1 MQNCSRVSLRT
12 WIWRAFVQTA
22 LIPLILVETV
32 LISVYLF
39 TNVSIRDAQI
49 SHLRE
54 TALND
59 LQAAASQEAHL
70 IESELG
76 HIARLT
82 STYAA
87 LTQQT
92 LNDRQP
98 IAPATLATTA
108 SGVRYSPSDEGG
120 AASFY
125 SNATPLD
132 KQDLYKV
139 ARLTRLDPLMRETVR
154 QNPLVASIY
163 FNSWDS
169 YNHIFPWFDTPSQY
183 PHDMV
188 IPDYNFYYL
197 ADAKHNPERKVA
209 WTDVYLDPAGQGWM
223 LSAVAPVLRGD
234 FLEGVVGLDITVGK
248 LLEHIQSLNVP
259 WDGYAMIISDEM
271 NIMALPPAGEDDFGL
286 DELTTHSYDEAISSE
301 LFKPEDFNLRK
312 RTDTV
317 DLAKAIAQR
326 DSGVLSMPLNG
337 RPHLI
342 AWATIPATDWH
353 LLTVVDESEVF
364 SQTNELASHYRNI
377 GYLLIA
383 GLVLFYLVFFAFMWG
398 RARELTERLRK
409 PIGGIVAMLREI
421 GQGNWKPKRPA
432 TTIAELEAIIDDV
445 ESMGQRLERS
455 ATQLQRASHEAQE
468 AQEASRVKS
477 QFISSMS
484 HELRTPLNAI
494 QGFAQLM
501 RMQQAQP
508 DKQDTDYLEE
518 ILLASRHLN
527 QLVGDILDWSSLQSD
542 QPRLDMTKVDAV
554 ALMNECADLVAPEVE
569 AHGLELKLTLP
580 ETAVPVLADQRRLR
594 QVLLNLLSNAIKYTP
609 SGSISLSCTEHDDRV
624 RLMVS
629 DTGMGIA
636 SELQPLLFEPFQRL
650 GQENGAIQ
658 GTGIGLSLCKEYAA
672 LMNGEMGLHSEP
684 NKGSQFWIDLPRHV
698 TPVQAEAVESTSHQ
712 ACVYHGD
719 LDRTNREIVSQALA
733 DIDLQQFE
741 DGQQLLAALHNRCPD
756 VLLLSVELNGLDGR
770 DLLRALHQSAELA
783 DLPVILLSREDQ
795 LQELVG
801 LGASALLGVPIDPD
815 ELHQLVCDLTGKEAN
830 DAV

>member
-1 MQNCSRVSLRT
+1 MQNGSRVSLRT

-32 LISVYLF
+32 LISVYLI

-59 LQAAASQEAHL
+59 LQAAAGQEAHL
-70 IESELG
+70 VESELG

-92 LNDRQP
+92 LDESQP
-98 IAPATLATTA
+98 IAPAELAMTP
-108 SGVRYSPSDEGG
+108 SGVRYSPRDDGG

-125 SNATPLD
+125 SNVTPPE
-132 KQDLYKV
+132 KQDLQKV
-139 ARLTRLDPLMRETVR
+139 ARLGGLDALMRETVQ

-169 YNHIFPWFDTPSQY
+169 YNRIYPWFDTPAQY
-183 PHDMV
+183 PHNMV

-248 LLEHIQSLNVP
+248 LLEHIQSLDVP
-259 WDGYAMIISDEM
+259 WNGYGVIIGNEM

-301 LFKPEDFNLRK
+301 LFKPEDFNLGK
-312 RTDTV
+312 RADTEN
-317 DLAKAIAQR
+317 LAKAIAQQ
-326 DSGVLSMPLNG
+326 DKGVLSVRLNG
-337 RPHLI
+337 RPHLV

-353 LLTVVDESEVF
+353 LLTVVDEAEVF

-377 GYLLIA
+377 GYLLIG

-421 GQGNWKPKRPA
+421 GEGNWKPKRPA
-432 TTIAELEAIIDDV
+432 TTIDELEAIIDDV

-468 AQEASRVKS
+468 ASRAKS

-501 RMQQAQP
+501 RMQQGPQEQ
-508 DKQDTDYLEE
+508 QDTDYLEE

-542 QPRLDMTKVDAV
+542 QPRLEMTKVDAV

-569 AHGLELKLTLP
+569 AHGLVLELSLP
-580 ETAVPVLADQRRLR
+580 EGTLPVLADQRRLR

-609 SGSISLSCTEHDDRV
+609 AGSINLSCTLLDGRV

-684 NKGSQFWIDLPRHV
+684 NQGSQFWIDLPRYV
-698 TPVQAEAVESTSHQ
+698 EPIQPEVPESTQRQ

-719 LDRTNREIVSQALA
+719 LDRTNRDIVSQALA
-733 DIDLQQFE
+733 DVDLQQFE
-741 DGQQLLAALHNRCPD
+741 DGHQLLAALHSRRPD
-756 VLLLSVELNGLDGR
+756 VLLLSVELKGLDGR
-770 DLLRALHQSAELA
+770 DLLRALHQSVELA
-783 DLPVILLSREDQ
+783 GLPVILLSREDQ
-795 LQELVG
+795 LQDLVG
-801 LGASALLGVPIDPD
+801 LGASALLGVPIDPK

-830 DAV
+830 DAI

>member
-1 MQNCSRVSLRT
+1 MQNGSRVSLRT

-32 LISVYLF
+32 LISVYLI

-59 LQAAASQEAHL
+59 LQAAAGQEAHL
-70 IESELG
+70 VESELG

-92 LNDRQP
+92 LDESQP
-98 IAPATLATTA
+98 IAPAELAMTP
-108 SGVRYSPSDEGG
+108 SGVRYSPRDDGG

-125 SNATPLD
+125 SNVTPPE
-132 KQDLYKV
+132 KQDLQKV
-139 ARLTRLDPLMRETVR
+139 ARLGGLDALMRETVQ

-169 YNHIFPWFDTPSQY
+169 YNRIYPWFDTPAQY
-183 PHDMV
+183 PHNMV

-248 LLEHIQSLNVP
+248 LLEHIQSLDVP
-259 WDGYAMIISDEM
+259 WNGYGVIIGNEM

-301 LFKPEDFNLRK
+301 LFKPEDFNLGK
-312 RTDTV
+312 RADTEN
-317 DLAKAIAQR
+317 LAKAIAQQ
-326 DSGVLSMPLNG
+326 DKGVLSVRLNG
-337 RPHLI
+337 RPHLV

-353 LLTVVDESEVF
+353 LLTVVDEAEVF

-377 GYLLIA
+377 GYLLIG

-421 GQGNWKPKRPA
+421 GEGNWKPKRPA
-432 TTIAELEAIIDDV
+432 TTIDELEAIIDDV

-468 AQEASRVKS
+468 ASRAKS

-501 RMQQAQP
+501 RMQQGPQEQ
-508 DKQDTDYLEE
+508 QDTDYLEE

-542 QPRLDMTKVDAV
+542 QPRLEMTKVDAV

-569 AHGLELKLTLP
+569 AHGLVLELSLP
-580 ETAVPVLADQRRLR
+580 EGTLPVLADQRRLR

-609 SGSISLSCTEHDDRV
+609 AGSINLSCTLLDGRV

-672 LMNGEMGLHSEP
+672 LMNGEMGLRSEP
-684 NKGSQFWIDLPRHV
+684 NQGSQFWIDLPRYV
-698 TPVQAEAVESTSHQ
+698 DPIQPEIPESTQRQ

-719 LDRTNREIVSQALA
+719 LDRTNRDTVSQALA
-733 DIDLQQFE
+733 DVDLQQFE
-741 DGQQLLAALHNRCPD
+741 DGHQLLAALHSRRPD
-756 VLLLSVELNGLDGR
+756 VLLLSVELKGLDGR
-770 DLLRALHQSAELA
+770 DLLRALHQSVELA
-783 DLPVILLSREDQ
+783 GLPVILLSREDQ
-795 LQELVG
+795 LQDLVG
-801 LGASALLGVPIDPD
+801 LGASALLGVPIDPK
-815 ELHQLVCDLTGKEAN
+815 ELHQLVCDLTSKEAN
-830 DAV
+830 DAI

>member
-1 MQNCSRVSLRT
+1 MQNGSRVSLRT

-32 LISVYLF
+32 LISVYLL

-49 SHLRE
+49 SHLRS
-54 TALND
+54 TALSD
-59 LQAAASQEAHL
+59 LQAAAGQEAHL
-70 IESELG
+70 VESELG

-82 STYAA
+82 STYAS
-87 LTQQT
+87 LTQST
-92 LNDRQP
+92 LNDNQP
-98 IAPATLATTA
+98 VALAELAVTP

-125 SNATPLD
+125 SNATPLEQ
-132 KQDLYKV
+132 QDLQKV
-139 ARLTRLDPLMRETVR
+139 ARLANLDPLMREIVQ

-169 YNHIFPWFDTPSQY
+169 YNRIYPWFDTPAQY

-248 LLEHIQSLNVP
+248 LLEHIQSLEVP
-259 WDGYAMIISDEM
+259 WNGYGVIVSNEM

-301 LFKPEDFNLRK
+301 LFKPEDFNLLK
-312 RTDTV
+312 RADTEG
-317 DLAKAIAQR
+317 LANAIAQR
-326 DSGVLSMPLNG
+326 DKGVLSVNLND
-337 RPHLI
+337 RPHLV
-342 AWATIPATDWH
+342 AWATIPSTDWH
-353 LLTVVDESEVF
+353 LLAVVDEMEVF

-377 GYLLIA
+377 GYLLIG

-409 PIGGIVAMLREI
+409 PIGGIVTMLREI

-432 TTIAELEAIIDDV
+432 TTIDELEAIIDDV

-468 AQEASRVKS
+468 ASRAKS

-501 RMQQAQP
+501 RMQQGQQGQ
-508 DKQDTDYLEE
+508 QDTDYLEE

-542 QPRLDMTKVDAV
+542 LPRLEMAKVDAV

-569 AHGLELKLTLP
+569 ARGLRLKLSLP
-580 ETAVPVLADQRRLR
+580 PSQVPVLADARRLR

-609 SGSISLSCTEHDDRV
+609 AGSVSLSCMEHDGRV

-629 DTGMGIA
+629 DTGMGIT

-650 GQENGAIQ
+650 GQENSAIQ

-684 NKGSQFWIDLPRHV
+684 NKGSSFWIDLPRYVELSRPV
-698 TPVQAEAVESTSHQ
+698 TTSQAQHP

-719 LDRTNREIVSQALA
+719 LDTANREVVSTALA
-733 DIDLQQFE
+733 NIDLLQFD
-741 DGQQLLAALHNRCPD
+741 DGNQLLAALLARRPD
-756 VLLLSVELNGLDGR
+756 LLLLSVELNGMDGR
-770 DLLRALHQSAELA
+770 DLLRTLHQNAELA
-783 DLPVILLSREDQ
+783 DLPIVLLSREDQ

-801 LGASALLGVPIDPD
+801 LGASALLGVPIDAN
-815 ELHQLVCDLTGKEAN
+815 ELRQLVSDLTSKEATY
-830 DAV
+830 AV

>member
-1 MQNCSRVSLRT
+1 
-12 WIWRAFVQTA
+12 
-22 LIPLILVETV
+22 V
-32 LISVYLF
+32 LISVYLI

-59 LQAAASQEAHL
+59 LQAAAGQEAHL
-70 IESELG
+70 VESELG

-92 LNDRQP
+92 LDESQP
-98 IAPATLATTA
+98 IAPAELAMTP
-108 SGVRYSPSDEGG
+108 SGVRYSPRDDGG

-125 SNATPLD
+125 SNVTPPE
-132 KQDLYKV
+132 KQDLQKV
-139 ARLTRLDPLMRETVR
+139 ARLGRLDALMRETVQ

-169 YNHIFPWFDTPSQY
+169 YNRIYPWFDTPAQY
-183 PHDMV
+183 PHNMV

-248 LLEHIQSLNVP
+248 LLEHIQSLDVP
-259 WDGYAMIISDEM
+259 WNGYGVIIGNEM

-301 LFKPEDFNLRK
+301 LFKPEDFNLGK
-312 RTDTV
+312 RADTEN
-317 DLAKAIAQR
+317 LAKAIAQQ
-326 DSGVLSMPLNG
+326 DKGVLSVRLNG
-337 RPHLI
+337 RPHLV

-353 LLTVVDESEVF
+353 LLTVVDEAEVF

-377 GYLLIA
+377 GYLLIG

-421 GQGNWKPKRPA
+421 GEGNWKPKRPA
-432 TTIAELEAIIDDV
+432 TTIDELEAIIDDV

-468 AQEASRVKS
+468 ASRAKS

-501 RMQQAQP
+501 RMQQGPQEQ
-508 DKQDTDYLEE
+508 QDTDYLEE

-542 QPRLDMTKVDAV
+542 QPRLEMTKVDAV
-554 ALMNECADLVAPEVE
+554 ALMNECADLIAPEVE
-569 AHGLELKLTLP
+569 AHGLVLELSLP
-580 ETAVPVLADQRRLR
+580 EGTLPVLADQRRLR

-609 SGSISLSCTEHDDRV
+609 AGSINLSCTLLDGRV

-672 LMNGEMGLHSEP
+672 LMNGEMGLRSEP
-684 NKGSQFWIDLPRHV
+684 NQGSQFWIDLPRYV
-698 TPVQAEAVESTSHQ
+698 EPIQPEVPESTQRQ

-719 LDRTNREIVSQALA
+719 LDRTNRDTVSQALA
-733 DIDLQQFE
+733 DVDLQQFE
-741 DGQQLLAALHNRCPD
+741 DGHQLLAALHSRRPD
-756 VLLLSVELNGLDGR
+756 VLLLSVELKGLDGR
-770 DLLRALHQSAELA
+770 DLLRALHQSVELA
-783 DLPVILLSREDQ
+783 GLPVILLSREDQ
-795 LQELVG
+795 LQDLVG
-801 LGASALLGVPIDPD
+801 LGASALLGVPIDPK

-830 DAV
+830 DAI

>member
-1 MQNCSRVSLRT
+1 MQNGSRVSLRT

-32 LISVYLF
+32 LISVYLI

-59 LQAAASQEAHL
+59 LQAAAGQEAHL
-70 IESELG
+70 VESELG

-92 LNDRQP
+92 LDESQP
-98 IAPATLATTA
+98 IAPAELAMTP
-108 SGVRYSPSDEGG
+108 SGVRYSPRDDGG

-125 SNATPLD
+125 SNVTPPE
-132 KQDLYKV
+132 KQDLQKV
-139 ARLTRLDPLMRETVR
+139 ARLGGLDALMRETVQ

-169 YNHIFPWFDTPSQY
+169 YNRIYPWFDTPAQY
-183 PHDMV
+183 PHNMV

-248 LLEHIQSLNVP
+248 LLEHIQSLDVP
-259 WDGYAMIISDEM
+259 WNGYGVIIGNEM

-301 LFKPEDFNLRK
+301 LFKPEDFNLGK
-312 RTDTV
+312 RADTEN
-317 DLAKAIAQR
+317 LAKAIAQQ
-326 DSGVLSMPLNG
+326 DKGVLSVRLNG
-337 RPHLI
+337 RPHLV

-353 LLTVVDESEVF
+353 LLTVVDEAEVF

-377 GYLLIA
+377 GYLLIG

-421 GQGNWKPKRPA
+421 GEGNWKPKRPA
-432 TTIAELEAIIDDV
+432 TTIDELEAIIDDV

-468 AQEASRVKS
+468 ASRAKS

-501 RMQQAQP
+501 RMQQGPQEQ
-508 DKQDTDYLEE
+508 QDTDYLEE

-542 QPRLDMTKVDAV
+542 QPRLEMTKVDAV

-569 AHGLELKLTLP
+569 AHGLVLELSLP
-580 ETAVPVLADQRRLR
+580 EGTLPVLADQRRLR

-609 SGSISLSCTEHDDRV
+609 AGSINLSCTLLDGRV

-684 NKGSQFWIDLPRHV
+684 NQGSQFWIDLPRYV
-698 TPVQAEAVESTSHQ
+698 DPIQPEVPESTQRQ

-719 LDRTNREIVSQALA
+719 LDHTNRDIVSQALA
-733 DIDLQQFE
+733 DVDLQQFE
-741 DGQQLLAALHNRCPD
+741 DGHQLLAALHSRRPD
-756 VLLLSVELNGLDGR
+756 VLLLSVELKGLDGR
-770 DLLRALHQSAELA
+770 DLLRALHQSVELA
-783 DLPVILLSREDQ
+783 GLPVILLSREDQ
-795 LQELVG
+795 LQDLVG
-801 LGASALLGVPIDPD
+801 LGASALLGVPIDPK

-830 DAV
+830 DAI

>member
-1 MQNCSRVSLRT
+1 MQNGSRVSLRT

-22 LIPLILVETV
+22 LIPLILVEGV

-70 IESELG
+70 VESELG

-87 LTQQT
+87 LTQQA
-92 LNDRQP
+92 LNDSQP
-98 IAPATLATTA
+98 IAPATLATTP
-108 SGVRYSPSDEGG
+108 SGVRYSPNDEGG

-125 SNATPLD
+125 SNVTPLD
-132 KQDLYKV
+132 QQDLHKV
-139 ARLTRLDPLMRETVR
+139 ARLARLDPLMREIVQ

-169 YNHIFPWFDTPSQY
+169 YNRIYPWFDTPAQY

-234 FLEGVVGLDITVGK
+234 FLEGVAGLDITVGK
-248 LLEHIQSLNVP
+248 LLEHIQRLEVP
-259 WDGYAMIISDEM
+259 WNGYAMIIGKDM

-286 DELTTHSYDEAISSE
+286 DELTDHSYDEAISSE

-312 RTDTV
+312 RSDTAG
-317 DLAKAIAQR
+317 LAQAIERR
-326 DSGVLSMPLNG
+326 DSGVLSIPLNG
-337 RPHLI
+337 RQHLI
-342 AWATIPATDWH
+342 AWATIPATEWH
-353 LLTVVDESEVF
+353 LLAVVDESMVF
-364 SQTNELASHYRNI
+364 SQTNELASHYRSI

-383 GLVLFYLVFFAFMWG
+383 GLVLFYLVFFAFMWR
-398 RARELTERLRK
+398 RARELTERLRT

-421 GQGNWKPKRPA
+421 GEGNWRPKRPA
-432 TTIAELEAIIDDV
+432 TTIDELEAIIDDV
-445 ESMGQRLERS
+445 QSMGQRLELS
-455 ATQLQRASHEAQE
+455 ATQLQRASQE
-468 AQEASRVKS
+468 AQQASRAKS

-501 RMQQAQP
+501 RMQHVQQ

-542 QPRLDMTKVDAV
+542 QPRLDMTRVDAV
-554 ALMNECADLVAPEVE
+554 ALMHECADLVAPEIE
-569 AHGLELKLTLP
+569 AQGLTLELSLP
-580 ETAVPVLADQRRLR
+580 AHALPVLADQRRLR

-609 SGSISLSCTEHDDRV
+609 AGSVRLSCEAQGERV

-629 DTGMGIA
+629 DTGIGIA
-636 SELQPLLFEPFQRL
+636 SELHTLVFEPFQRI

-658 GTGIGLSLCKEYAA
+658 GTGIGLSLCREYAA
-672 LMNGEMGLHSEP
+672 LMNGEMGLRSQPGQGSE
-684 NKGSQFWIDLPRHV
+684 FWIDLPRYIAPSQPI
-698 TPVQAEAVESTSHQ
+698 TPTSAIPR
-712 ACVYHGD
+712 ACVYHAD
-719 LDRTNREIVSQALA
+719 LDNANRTLVSQALA
-733 DIDLQQFE
+733 DIELLQFD
-741 DGQQLLAALHNRCPD
+741 DGNQALAALLKKRPD
-756 VLLLSVELNGLDGR
+756 LLLLSVELNGLSGR
-770 DLLRALHQSAELA
+770 DLLRTLHNSPDLA
-783 DLPVILLSREDQ
+783 DLPVVLLSREDQ

-801 LGASALLGVPIDPD
+801 LGASALLGVPIAPD
-815 ELHQLVCDLTGKEAN
+815 DLRQLVLDLTRREKPH
-830 DAV
+830 AV

>member
-1 MQNCSRVSLRT
+1 MQNGSRVSLRT

-32 LISVYLF
+32 LISVYLI

-59 LQAAASQEAHL
+59 LQAAAGQEAHL
-70 IESELG
+70 VESELG

-92 LNDRQP
+92 LDESQP
-98 IAPATLATTA
+98 IAPAELAMTP
-108 SGVRYSPSDEGG
+108 SGVRYSPRDDGG

-125 SNATPLD
+125 SNVTPPE
-132 KQDLYKV
+132 KQDLQKV
-139 ARLTRLDPLMRETVR
+139 ARLGGLDALMRETVQ

-169 YNHIFPWFDTPSQY
+169 YNRIYPWFDTPAQY
-183 PHDMV
+183 PHNMV

-248 LLEHIQSLNVP
+248 LLEHIQSLDVP
-259 WDGYAMIISDEM
+259 WNGYGVIIGNEM

-301 LFKPEDFNLRK
+301 LFKPEDFNLGK
-312 RTDTV
+312 RADTEN
-317 DLAKAIAQR
+317 LAKAIAQQ
-326 DSGVLSMPLNG
+326 DKGVLSVRLNG
-337 RPHLI
+337 RPHLV

-353 LLTVVDESEVF
+353 LLTVVDEAEVF

-377 GYLLIA
+377 GYLLIG

-421 GQGNWKPKRPA
+421 GEGNWKPKRPA
-432 TTIAELEAIIDDV
+432 TTIDELEAIIDDV

-468 AQEASRVKS
+468 ASRAKS

-501 RMQQAQP
+501 RMQQGPQEQ
-508 DKQDTDYLEE
+508 QDTDYLEE

-542 QPRLDMTKVDAV
+542 QPRLEMTKVDAV

-569 AHGLELKLTLP
+569 AHGLVLELSLP
-580 ETAVPVLADQRRLR
+580 EGTLPVLADQRRLR

-609 SGSISLSCTEHDDRV
+609 AGSINLSCTLLDGRV

-672 LMNGEMGLHSEP
+672 LMNGEMGLRSEP
-684 NKGSQFWIDLPRHV
+684 NQGSQFWIDLPRYV
-698 TPVQAEAVESTSHQ
+698 DPIQPEIPESTQRQ

-719 LDRTNREIVSQALA
+719 LDRTNRDTVSQALA
-733 DIDLQQFE
+733 DVDLQQFE
-741 DGQQLLAALHNRCPD
+741 DGHQLLAALHSRRPD
-756 VLLLSVELNGLDGR
+756 VLLLSVELKGLDGR
-770 DLLRALHQSAELA
+770 DLLRALHQSVELVG
-783 DLPVILLSREDQ
+783 LPVILLSREDQ
-795 LQELVG
+795 LQDLVG
-801 LGASALLGVPIDPD
+801 LGASALLGVPIDPK
-815 ELHQLVCDLTGKEAN
+815 ELHQLVCDLTSKEAN
-830 DAV
+830 DAI

>member
-1 MQNCSRVSLRT
+1 MQNGSRVSLRT

-32 LISVYLF
+32 LISVYLI

-59 LQAAASQEAHL
+59 LQAAAGQEAHL
-70 IESELG
+70 VESELG

-92 LNDRQP
+92 LDESQP
-98 IAPATLATTA
+98 IAPAELAMTP
-108 SGVRYSPSDEGG
+108 SGVRYSPRDDGG

-125 SNATPLD
+125 SNVTPPE
-132 KQDLYKV
+132 KQDLQKV
-139 ARLTRLDPLMRETVR
+139 ARLGRLDALMRETVQ

-169 YNHIFPWFDTPSQY
+169 YNRIYPWFDTPAQY
-183 PHDMV
+183 PHNMV

-248 LLEHIQSLNVP
+248 LLEHIQSLDVP
-259 WDGYAMIISDEM
+259 WNGYGVIIGNEM

-301 LFKPEDFNLRK
+301 LFKPEDFNLGK
-312 RTDTV
+312 RADTEN
-317 DLAKAIAQR
+317 LAKAIAQQ
-326 DSGVLSMPLNG
+326 DKGVLSVRLNG
-337 RPHLI
+337 RPHLV

-353 LLTVVDESEVF
+353 LLTVVDEAEVF

-377 GYLLIA
+377 GYLLIG

-421 GQGNWKPKRPA
+421 GEGNWKPKRPA
-432 TTIAELEAIIDDV
+432 TTIDELEAIIDDV

-468 AQEASRVKS
+468 ASRAKS

-501 RMQQAQP
+501 RMQQGPQEQ
-508 DKQDTDYLEE
+508 QDTDYLEE

-542 QPRLDMTKVDAV
+542 QPRLEMTKVDAV

-569 AHGLELKLTLP
+569 AHGLVLELSLP
-580 ETAVPVLADQRRLR
+580 EGTLPVLADQRRLR

-609 SGSISLSCTEHDDRV
+609 AGSINLSCTLLDGRV

-672 LMNGEMGLHSEP
+672 LMNGEMGLRSEP
-684 NKGSQFWIDLPRHV
+684 NQGSQFWIDLPRYV
-698 TPVQAEAVESTSHQ
+698 EPIQPEVPESTQRQ

-719 LDRTNREIVSQALA
+719 LDRTNRDTVSQALA
-733 DIDLQQFE
+733 DVDLQQFE
-741 DGQQLLAALHNRCPD
+741 DGHQLLAALHSRRPD
-756 VLLLSVELNGLDGR
+756 VLLLSVELKGLDGR
-770 DLLRALHQSAELA
+770 DLLRALHQSVELA
-783 DLPVILLSREDQ
+783 GLPVILLSREDQ
-795 LQELVG
+795 LQDLVG
-801 LGASALLGVPIDPD
+801 LGASALLGVPIDPK

-830 DAV
+830 DAI

>member
-22 LIPLILVETV
+22 LIPLILVEAV

-169 YNHIFPWFDTPSQY
+169 YNRIFPWFDTPSQY

-197 ADAKHNPERKVA
+197 ADAKHNPERKVT

-223 LSAVAPVLRGD
+223 LSAVAPVMRGD

-248 LLEHIQSLNVP
+248 LLEHIQSLDVP
-259 WDGYAMIISDEM
+259 WNGYGVIVSKQM

-301 LFKPEDFNLRK
+301 LFKPEDFNLGK
-312 RTDTV
+312 RADTE
-317 DLAKAIAQR
+317 DLAKAIAQQ
-326 DSGVLSMPLNG
+326 DKGVLSVRLNG
-337 RPHLI
+337 RPHLV

-353 LLTVVDESEVF
+353 MLTVVDEAEVF
-364 SQTNELASHYRNI
+364 SQTNALASHYRNI
-377 GYLLIA
+377 GYLLIG

-468 AQEASRVKS
+468 ASRAKS

-609 SGSISLSCTEHDDRV
+609 SGSISLSCTKHDDRV

-741 DGQQLLAALHNRCPD
+741 DGQQLLAALHSRRPD
-756 VLLLSVELNGLDGR
+756 LLLLSVELNGLDGR

>member
-1 MQNCSRVSLRT
+1 MQNGSRVSLRT

-32 LISVYLF
+32 LISVYLI

-59 LQAAASQEAHL
+59 LQAAAGQEAHL
-70 IESELG
+70 VESELG

-92 LNDRQP
+92 LDESQP
-98 IAPATLATTA
+98 IAPAELAMTP
-108 SGVRYSPSDEGG
+108 SGVRYSPRDDGG

-125 SNATPLD
+125 SNVTPPE
-132 KQDLYKV
+132 KQDLQKV
-139 ARLTRLDPLMRETVR
+139 ARLGGLDALMRETVQ

-169 YNHIFPWFDTPSQY
+169 YNRIYPWFDTPAQY
-183 PHDMV
+183 PHNMV

-248 LLEHIQSLNVP
+248 LLEHIQSLDVP
-259 WDGYAMIISDEM
+259 WNGYGVIIGNEM

-301 LFKPEDFNLRK
+301 LFKPEDFNLGK
-312 RTDTV
+312 RADTEN
-317 DLAKAIAQR
+317 LAKAIAQQ
-326 DSGVLSMPLNG
+326 DKGVLSVRLNG
-337 RPHLI
+337 RPHLV

-353 LLTVVDESEVF
+353 LLTVVDEAEVF

-377 GYLLIA
+377 GYLLIG

-421 GQGNWKPKRPA
+421 GEGNWKPKRPA
-432 TTIAELEAIIDDV
+432 TTIDELEAIIDDV

-468 AQEASRVKS
+468 ASRAKS

-501 RMQQAQP
+501 RMQQGPQEQ
-508 DKQDTDYLEE
+508 QDTDYLEE

-542 QPRLDMTKVDAV
+542 QPRLEMTKVDAV

-569 AHGLELKLTLP
+569 AHGLVLELSLP
-580 ETAVPVLADQRRLR
+580 EGTLPVLADQRRLR

-609 SGSISLSCTEHDDRV
+609 AGSINLSCTLLDGRV

-672 LMNGEMGLHSEP
+672 LMNGEMGLRSEP
-684 NKGSQFWIDLPRHV
+684 NQGSQFWIDLPRYV
-698 TPVQAEAVESTSHQ
+698 DPIQPEIPESTQRQ

-719 LDRTNREIVSQALA
+719 LDRTNRDTVSQALA
-733 DIDLQQFE
+733 DVDLQQFE
-741 DGQQLLAALHNRCPD
+741 DGHQLLAALHSRRPD
-756 VLLLSVELNGLDGR
+756 VLLLSVELKGLDGR
-770 DLLRALHQSAELA
+770 DLLRALHQRVELA
-783 DLPVILLSREDQ
+783 GLPVILLSREDQ
-795 LQELVG
+795 LQDLVG
-801 LGASALLGVPIDPD
+801 LGASALLGVPIDPK
-815 ELHQLVCDLTGKEAN
+815 ELHQLVCDLTSKEAN
-830 DAV
+830 DAI

>member
-1 MQNCSRVSLRT
+1 MQNGSRVSLRT

-32 LISVYLF
+32 LISVYLI

-59 LQAAASQEAHL
+59 LQAAAGQEAHL
-70 IESELG
+70 VESELG

-92 LNDRQP
+92 LDESQP
-98 IAPATLATTA
+98 IAPAELAMTP
-108 SGVRYSPSDEGG
+108 SGVRYSPRDDGG

-125 SNATPLD
+125 SNVTPPE
-132 KQDLYKV
+132 KQDLQKV
-139 ARLTRLDPLMRETVR
+139 ARLGGLDALMRETVQ

-169 YNHIFPWFDTPSQY
+169 YNRIYPWFDTPAQY
-183 PHDMV
+183 PHNMV

-223 LSAVAPVLRGD
+223 LSSVAPVLRGD

-248 LLEHIQSLNVP
+248 LLEHIQSLDVP
-259 WDGYAMIISDEM
+259 WNGYGVIIGNEM

-301 LFKPEDFNLRK
+301 LFKPEDFNLGK
-312 RTDTV
+312 RADTEN
-317 DLAKAIAQR
+317 LAKAIAQQ
-326 DSGVLSMPLNG
+326 DKGVLSVRLNG
-337 RPHLI
+337 RPHLV

-353 LLTVVDESEVF
+353 LLTVVDEAEVF

-377 GYLLIA
+377 GYLLIG

-421 GQGNWKPKRPA
+421 GEGNWKPKRPA
-432 TTIAELEAIIDDV
+432 TTIDELEAIIDDV

-468 AQEASRVKS
+468 ASRAKS

-501 RMQQAQP
+501 RMQQGPQEQ
-508 DKQDTDYLEE
+508 QDTDYLEE

-542 QPRLDMTKVDAV
+542 QPRLEMTKVDAV

-569 AHGLELKLTLP
+569 AHGLVLELSLP
-580 ETAVPVLADQRRLR
+580 EGTLPVLADQRRLR

-609 SGSISLSCTEHDDRV
+609 AGSINLSCTLLDGRV

-672 LMNGEMGLHSEP
+672 LMNGEMGLRSEP
-684 NKGSQFWIDLPRHV
+684 NQGSQFWIDLPRYV
-698 TPVQAEAVESTSHQ
+698 EPIQPEVPESTQRQ

-719 LDRTNREIVSQALA
+719 LDRTNRDTVSQALA
-733 DIDLQQFE
+733 DVDLQQFE
-741 DGQQLLAALHNRCPD
+741 DGHQLLAALHSRRPD
-756 VLLLSVELNGLDGR
+756 VLLLSVELKGLDGR
-770 DLLRALHQSAELA
+770 DLLRALHQSVELA
-783 DLPVILLSREDQ
+783 GLPVILLSREDQ
-795 LQELVG
+795 LQDLVG
-801 LGASALLGVPIDPD
+801 LGASALLGVPIDPK

-830 DAV
+830 DAI

>member
-1 MQNCSRVSLRT
+1 MQNGYRVSLRT

-32 LISVYLF
+32 LISVYLM
-39 TNVSIRDAQI
+39 TNVSIRDTQI
-49 SHLRE
+49 SYLRK

-59 LQAAASQEAHL
+59 LQAAASQQAHL
-70 IESELG
+70 VESELS
-76 HIARLT
+76 HISRLT

-87 LTQQT
+87 LTQRT
-92 LNDRQP
+92 LKASQP
-98 IAPATLATTA
+98 VAPAGLAITP
-108 SGVRYSPSDEGG
+108 SGVRYSPSDDGG

-125 SNATPLD
+125 SNTTPLE
-132 KQDLYKV
+132 KQNLQKV
-139 ARLTRLDPLMRETVR
+139 ARLANLDPLMREIVQ
-154 QNPLVASIY
+154 QNSLVASIY

-169 YNHIFPWFDTPSQY
+169 YNRIYPWFDTPAQY

-197 ADAKHNPERKVA
+197 ADIKHNPERKVA

-248 LLEHIQSLNVP
+248 LLERIQSLEVP
-259 WDGYAMIISDEM
+259 WGGYAVIVSNEM
-271 NIMALPPAGEDDFGL
+271 NIMALPPAGEADLGL
-286 DELTTHSYDEAISSE
+286 DELTTHSYDEAITSE
-301 LFKPEDFNLRK
+301 LFKPEDFNLLK
-312 RTDTV
+312 RSGTEV
-317 DLAKAIAQR
+317 LAENVATRPNGVIAM
-326 DSGVLSMPLNG
+326 SLNG
-337 RPHLI
+337 QPKLV
-342 AWATIPATDWH
+342 AWATIPATKWH
-353 LLTVVDESEVF
+353 LLTIVDETAVF

-383 GLVLFYLVFFAFMWG
+383 GLVMFYLLFFAFMWG

-409 PIGGIVAMLREI
+409 PIGGIVTMLREI

-432 TTIAELEAIIDDV
+432 TTIDELEAIINDV

-455 ATQLQRASHEAQE
+455 AAQLQRTSQE
-468 AQEASRVKS
+468 AQEASRAKS

-501 RMQQAQP
+501 HMQQSPQ
-508 DKQDTDYLEE
+508 QQETDYLEE

-542 QPRLDMTKVDAV
+542 LPRLEMTKVDAI
-554 ALMNECADLVAPEVE
+554 ALMNECADLVDPEAE
-569 AHGLELKLTLP
+569 SRGLTLNLSLP
-580 ETAVPVLADQRRLR
+580 TSPVSVLADPRRLR

-609 SGSISLSCTEHDDRV
+609 AGSISLSCIEHDGRV
-624 RLMVS
+624 RLIVS
-629 DTGMGIA
+629 DTGLGIA
-636 SELQPLLFEPFQRL
+636 SELLPLLFEPFQRL

-672 LMNGEMGLHSEP
+672 LMNGEMGLQSEP
-684 NKGSQFWIDLPRHV
+684 NKGSSFWIDLPRYV
-698 TPVQAEAVESTSHQ
+698 APGRPACTTQAQRT

-719 LDRTNREIVSQALA
+719 LDTANRETVSMALA
-733 DIDLQQFE
+733 DIDLRQFA
-741 DGQQLLAALHNRCPD
+741 DGNELLAALRDKRPD
-756 VLLLSVELNGLDGR
+756 LLLLSIDLNDMDGR
-770 DLLRALHQSAELA
+770 DLLRTLHQSADLA
-783 DLPVILLSREDQ
+783 DLKVVLLSREDQ

-801 LGASALLGVPIDPD
+801 LGGSALLGVPIDPD
-815 ELHQLVCDLTGKEAN
+815 ELRQLVLDLAGRETTYAI
-830 DAV
+830 

>member
-1 MQNCSRVSLRT
+1 MQNGSRVSLRT

-32 LISVYLF
+32 LISVYLI

-49 SHLRE
+49 THLRE

-70 IESELG
+70 VESELG
-76 HIARLT
+76 HVARLT
-82 STYAA
+82 STYASLA
-87 LTQQT
+87 QET
-92 LNDRQP
+92 LNDNQP
-98 IAPATLATTA
+98 VAPAELAVTP
-108 SGVRYSPSDEGG
+108 SGVRYSPRDDGG

-125 SNATPLD
+125 SNATPLE
-132 KQDLYKV
+132 KQDLLKV
-139 ARLTRLDPLMRETVR
+139 ARLAALDPLMRETVQ

-169 YNHIFPWFDTPSQY
+169 YNRIYPWFDTPAQY

-197 ADAKHNPERKVA
+197 ADAKHNPDHKVA

-248 LLEHIQSLNVP
+248 LLEHIQSLDVP
-259 WDGYAMIISDEM
+259 WDGYGVIVSNEL

-301 LFKPEDFNLRK
+301 LFKPEDFNLGK
-312 RTDTV
+312 RADTEG
-317 DLAKAIAQR
+317 LAKAIARQ
-326 DSGVLSMPLNG
+326 DNGVLSVRLNG
-337 RPHLI
+337 RPHLV
-342 AWATIPATDWH
+342 AWSTIPATRWH
-353 LLTVVDESEVF
+353 LLTVVDEAEVF
-364 SQTNELASHYRNI
+364 SQTNELASHYRDI
-377 GYLLIA
+377 GYLLIG
-383 GLVLFYLVFFAFMWG
+383 GLVLFYVVFFAFMWG

-421 GQGNWKPKRPA
+421 GEGNWKPKRPA
-432 TTIAELEAIIDDV
+432 TTITELEAIIDDV
-445 ESMGQRLERS
+445 EAMGQRLERS
-455 ATQLQRASHEAQE
+455 ATQLQRASRE
-468 AQEASRVKS
+468 AQEASRAKS

-501 RMQQAQP
+501 RMQQGPQTQ
-508 DKQDTDYLEE
+508 QDTDYLEE

-527 QLVGDILDWSSLQSD
+527 QLVGDILDWSSLQSE
-542 QPRLDMTKVDAV
+542 QPRLEMSKVDAV
-554 ALMNECADLVAPEVE
+554 ALMNECADLVAPEIE
-569 AHGLELKLTLP
+569 AHGLTLELSLP
-580 ETAVPVLADQRRLR
+580 EGTLPVLADQRRLR

-609 SGSISLSCTEHDDRV
+609 AGSISLSCTEHGGRV

-629 DTGMGIA
+629 DTGMGIS

-684 NKGSQFWIDLPRHV
+684 NQGSQFWIDLPRYVAPLQPEVAEV
-698 TPVQAEAVESTSHQ
+698 TQHQ

-719 LDRTNREIVSQALA
+719 LDSSNREVVRQALA

-741 DGQQLLAALHNRCPD
+741 DGHQLLTALHTRRPD
-756 VLLLSVELNGLDGR
+756 ALLLSVDLNGLDGR
-770 DLLRALHQSAELA
+770 DLLRTLHQSAELA

-801 LGASALLGVPIDPD
+801 LGASALLGVPIDPN
-815 ELHQLVCDLTGKEAN
+815 ELHQLIHDLTGKEAS

>member
-1 MQNCSRVSLRT
+1 MQNGSRVSLRT

-32 LISVYLF
+32 LISVYLI

-59 LQAAASQEAHL
+59 LQAAAGQEAHL
-70 IESELG
+70 VESELG

-92 LNDRQP
+92 LDESQP
-98 IAPATLATTA
+98 IAPAELAMTP
-108 SGVRYSPSDEGG
+108 SGVRYSPRDDGG

-125 SNATPLD
+125 SNVTPPE
-132 KQDLYKV
+132 KQDLQKV
-139 ARLTRLDPLMRETVR
+139 ARLGRLDALMRETVQ

-169 YNHIFPWFDTPSQY
+169 YNRIYPWFDTPAQY
-183 PHDMV
+183 PHNMV

-248 LLEHIQSLNVP
+248 LLEHIQSLDVP
-259 WDGYAMIISDEM
+259 WNGYGVIIGNEM

-301 LFKPEDFNLRK
+301 LFKPEDFNLGK
-312 RTDTV
+312 RADTEN
-317 DLAKAIAQR
+317 LAKAIAQQ
-326 DSGVLSMPLNG
+326 DKGVLSVRLNG
-337 RPHLI
+337 RPHLV

-353 LLTVVDESEVF
+353 LLTVVDEAEVF

-377 GYLLIA
+377 GYLLIG

-421 GQGNWKPKRPA
+421 GEGNWKPKRPA
-432 TTIAELEAIIDDV
+432 TTIDELEAIIDDV

-468 AQEASRVKS
+468 ASRAKS

-501 RMQQAQP
+501 RMQQGPQEQ
-508 DKQDTDYLEE
+508 QDTDYLEE

-542 QPRLDMTKVDAV
+542 QPRLEMTKVDAV
-554 ALMNECADLVAPEVE
+554 ALMNECADLIAPEVE
-569 AHGLELKLTLP
+569 AHGLVLELSLP
-580 ETAVPVLADQRRLR
+580 EGTLPVLADQRRLR

-609 SGSISLSCTEHDDRV
+609 AGSINLSCTLLDGRV

-672 LMNGEMGLHSEP
+672 LMNGEMGLRSEP
-684 NKGSQFWIDLPRHV
+684 NQGSQFWIDLPRYV
-698 TPVQAEAVESTSHQ
+698 EPIQPEVPESTQRQ

-719 LDRTNREIVSQALA
+719 LDRTNRDTVSQALA
-733 DIDLQQFE
+733 DVDLQQFE
-741 DGQQLLAALHNRCPD
+741 DGHQLLAALHSRRPD
-756 VLLLSVELNGLDGR
+756 VLLLSVELKGLDGR
-770 DLLRALHQSAELA
+770 DLLRALHQSVELA
-783 DLPVILLSREDQ
+783 GLPVILLSREDQ
-795 LQELVG
+795 LQDLVG
-801 LGASALLGVPIDPD
+801 LGASALLGVPIDPK

-830 DAV
+830 DAI

>member
-1 MQNCSRVSLRT
+1 MQNGSRVSLRT

-32 LISVYLF
+32 LISVYLI

-59 LQAAASQEAHL
+59 LQAAAGQEAHL
-70 IESELG
+70 VESELG

-92 LNDRQP
+92 LDESQP
-98 IAPATLATTA
+98 IAPAELAMTP
-108 SGVRYSPSDEGG
+108 SGVRYSPRDDGG

-125 SNATPLD
+125 SNVTPPE
-132 KQDLYKV
+132 KQDLQKV
-139 ARLTRLDPLMRETVR
+139 ARLGGLDALMRETVQ

-169 YNHIFPWFDTPSQY
+169 YNRIYPWFDTPAQY
-183 PHDMV
+183 PHNMV

-248 LLEHIQSLNVP
+248 LLEHIQSLDVP
-259 WDGYAMIISDEM
+259 WNGYGVIIGNEM

-301 LFKPEDFNLRK
+301 LFKPEDFNLGK
-312 RTDTV
+312 RADTEN
-317 DLAKAIAQR
+317 LAKAIAQQ
-326 DSGVLSMPLNG
+326 DKGVLSVRLNG
-337 RPHLI
+337 RPHLV

-353 LLTVVDESEVF
+353 LLTVVDEAEVF

-377 GYLLIA
+377 GYLLIG

-421 GQGNWKPKRPA
+421 GEGNWKPKRPA
-432 TTIAELEAIIDDV
+432 TTIDELEAIIDDV

-468 AQEASRVKS
+468 ASRAKS

-501 RMQQAQP
+501 RMQQGPQEQ
-508 DKQDTDYLEE
+508 QDTDYLEE

-542 QPRLDMTKVDAV
+542 QPRLEMTKVDAV

-569 AHGLELKLTLP
+569 AHGLVLELSLP
-580 ETAVPVLADQRRLR
+580 EGTLPVLADQRRLR

-609 SGSISLSCTEHDDRV
+609 AGSINLSCTLLDGRV

-672 LMNGEMGLHSEP
+672 LMNGEMGLRSEP
-684 NKGSQFWIDLPRHV
+684 NQGSQFWIDLPRYV
-698 TPVQAEAVESTSHQ
+698 DPIQPEIPESTQRQ

-719 LDRTNREIVSQALA
+719 LDRTNRDTVSQALA
-733 DIDLQQFE
+733 DVDLQQFE
-741 DGQQLLAALHNRCPD
+741 DGHQLLAALHSRRPD
-756 VLLLSVELNGLDGR
+756 VLLLSVELKGLDGR
-770 DLLRALHQSAELA
+770 DLLRALHQSVELA
-783 DLPVILLSREDQ
+783 GLPVILLSREDQ
-795 LQELVG
+795 LQDLVG
-801 LGASALLGVPIDPD
+801 LGASALLGVPIDPK

-830 DAV
+830 DAI

>member
-1 MQNCSRVSLRT
+1 MQNGYRVSLRT

-32 LISVYLF
+32 LISVYLM
-39 TNVSIRDAQI
+39 TNVSIRDTQI
-49 SHLRE
+49 SYLRK

-59 LQAAASQEAHL
+59 LQAAASQQAHL
-70 IESELG
+70 VESELS
-76 HIARLT
+76 HISRLT

-87 LTQQT
+87 LTQRT
-92 LNDRQP
+92 LKASQP
-98 IAPATLATTA
+98 VAPADLAITP
-108 SGVRYSPSDEGG
+108 SGVRYSPSDDGG

-125 SNATPLD
+125 SNTTPLE
-132 KQDLYKV
+132 KQNLQKV
-139 ARLTRLDPLMRETVR
+139 ARLANLDPLMREIVQ
-154 QNPLVASIY
+154 QNSLVASIY

-169 YNHIFPWFDTPSQY
+169 YNRIYPWFDTPAQY

-197 ADAKHNPERKVA
+197 ADIKHNPERKVA

-248 LLEHIQSLNVP
+248 LLERIQSLEVP
-259 WDGYAMIISDEM
+259 WGGYAVIVSNEM
-271 NIMALPPAGEDDFGL
+271 NIMALPPAGEADLGL
-286 DELTTHSYDEAISSE
+286 DELTTHSYDEAITSE
-301 LFKPEDFNLRK
+301 LFKPEDFNLLK
-312 RTDTV
+312 RSGTEV
-317 DLAKAIAQR
+317 LAENVATRPNGVIAM
-326 DSGVLSMPLNG
+326 SLNG
-337 RPHLI
+337 QPKLV
-342 AWATIPATDWH
+342 AWATIPATKWH
-353 LLTVVDESEVF
+353 LLTIVDETAVF

-383 GLVLFYLVFFAFMWG
+383 GLVMFYLLFFAFMWG

-409 PIGGIVAMLREI
+409 PIGGIVTMLREI

-432 TTIAELEAIIDDV
+432 TTIDELEAIINDV

-455 ATQLQRASHEAQE
+455 AAQLQRTSQE
-468 AQEASRVKS
+468 AQEASRAKS

-501 RMQQAQP
+501 HMQQSPQ
-508 DKQDTDYLEE
+508 QQETDYLEE

-542 QPRLDMTKVDAV
+542 LPRLEMTKVDAI
-554 ALMNECADLVAPEVE
+554 ALMNECADLVDPEAE
-569 AHGLELKLTLP
+569 SRGLTLNLSLP
-580 ETAVPVLADQRRLR
+580 TSPVSVLADPRRLR

-609 SGSISLSCTEHDDRV
+609 AGSISLSCIEHDGRV
-624 RLMVS
+624 RLIVS
-629 DTGMGIA
+629 DTGLGIA
-636 SELQPLLFEPFQRL
+636 SELLPLLFEPFQRL

-672 LMNGEMGLHSEP
+672 LMNGEMGLQSEP
-684 NKGSQFWIDLPRHV
+684 NKGSSFWIDLPRYV
-698 TPVQAEAVESTSHQ
+698 APGRPACTTQAQRT

-719 LDRTNREIVSQALA
+719 LDTANRETVSMALA
-733 DIDLQQFE
+733 DIDLRQFA
-741 DGQQLLAALHNRCPD
+741 DGNELLAALRDKRPD
-756 VLLLSVELNGLDGR
+756 LLLLSIDLNDMDGR
-770 DLLRALHQSAELA
+770 DLLRTLHQSADLA
-783 DLPVILLSREDQ
+783 DLKVVLLSREDQ

-801 LGASALLGVPIDPD
+801 LGGSALLGVPIDPD
-815 ELHQLVCDLTGKEAN
+815 ELRQLVLDLAGRETTYAI
-830 DAV
+830 

>member
-1 MQNCSRVSLRT
+1 MQNGSRVSLRT

-22 LIPLILVETV
+22 LIPLILVEAV

-54 TALND
+54 TTLND

-139 ARLTRLDPLMRETVR
+139 ARLTRLDPLMRETVQ
-154 QNPLVASIY
+154 QNPLVTSIY

-169 YNHIFPWFDTPSQY
+169 YNHIYPWFDTPAQY

-197 ADAKHNPERKVA
+197 ADARHNPQRKVA

-234 FLEGVVGLDITVGK
+234 FLEGVAGLDITVGK
-248 LLEHIQSLNVP
+248 LLEHIERLEVP
-259 WDGYAMIISDEM
+259 WDGYAMIISKDM

-286 DELTTHSYDEAISSE
+286 DELTEHSYDEAISSE

-312 RTDTV
+312 RSDTSG
-317 DLAKAIAQR
+317 LAQAIENR
-326 DSGVLSMPLNG
+326 RSGVLSMPLNG
-337 RPHLI
+337 RQHLI
-342 AWATIPATDWH
+342 AWATIPATEWH
-353 LLTVVDESEVF
+353 LLTVVDEAMVF
-364 SQTNELASHYRNI
+364 SQTNQLASHYRNI
-377 GYLLIA
+377 GYLLIG
-383 GLVLFYLVFFAFMWG
+383 GLIVFYLVFFAFMWG

-421 GQGNWKPKRPA
+421 GEGNWQPRRPA
-432 TTIAELEAIIDDV
+432 TTIDELEAIIDNV
-445 ESMGQRLERS
+445 ESMGQRLEHS
-455 ATQLQRASHEAQE
+455 ATQLQRASQE
-468 AQEASRVKS
+468 AQEASRAKS

-501 RMQQAQP
+501 RMQQRAQDQHDP
-508 DKQDTDYLEE
+508 DYLEE

-542 QPRLDMTKVDAV
+542 LPRLEMARVDAV
-554 ALMNECADLVAPEVE
+554 ALLQECAALVAPEIE
-569 AHGLELKLTLP
+569 AQGLTLEVSLP
-580 ETAVPVLADQRRLR
+580 AHALPVLADQRRLR

-609 SGSISLSCTEHDDRV
+609 AGSVRLSCEAQGERV

-629 DTGMGIA
+629 DTGIGIA
-636 SELQPLLFEPFQRL
+636 SELQPLVFDPFQRL

-672 LMNGEMGLHSEP
+672 LMNGEMGLRSQP
-684 NKGSQFWIDLPRHV
+684 NAGSQFWIDLPRY
-698 TPVQAEAVESTSHQ
+698 TEPERPASAIQAQHS
-712 ACVYHGD
+712 ACVYHAD
-719 LDRTNREIVSQALA
+719 LDSVNRAVVGQALA
-733 DIDLQQFE
+733 GIELLQFD
-741 DGQQLLAALHNRCPD
+741 DGNQVLAAVLKKRPD
-756 VLLLSVELNGLDGR
+756 LLLLSVELHGLGGR
-770 DLLRALHQSAELA
+770 DLLRTLRQNRALA
-783 DLPVILLSREDQ
+783 DLPVVLLSREDQ
-795 LQELVG
+795 LEELVG
-801 LGASALLGVPIDPD
+801 LGGSALLGVPIDPN
-815 ELHQLVCDLTGKEAN
+815 ELRQLVTDLTGWEKHH
-830 DAV
+830 AV

>member
-1 MQNCSRVSLRT
+1 MQNGSSVSLRT

-32 LISVYLF
+32 LISVYLI

-49 SHLRE
+49 SHLRT
-54 TALND
+54 TAVND
-59 LQAAASQEAHL
+59 LQTAAGQEAHL
-70 IESELG
+70 VESELG

-82 STYAA
+82 STYAS
-87 LTQQT
+87 LTQQS
-92 LNDRQP
+92 LNDTQTV
-98 IAPATLATTA
+98 APAELAVTP
-108 SGVRYSPSDEGG
+108 SGVRYSPGDDGG

-125 SNATPLD
+125 SNVTPLE
-132 KQDLYKV
+132 KQDLQKV
-139 ARLTRLDPLMRETVR
+139 ARLARLDPLMRETVR

-169 YNHIFPWFDTPSQY
+169 YNRIFPWFDTPAQY

-197 ADAKHNPERKVA
+197 ADAKHNPEHKVA
-209 WTDVYLDPAGQGWM
+209 WTDVYLDPAGHGWM

-259 WDGYAMIISDEM
+259 WDGYAMIISDKM

-383 GLVLFYLVFFAFMWG
+383 GLVLFYLAFFAFMWG

-409 PIGGIVAMLREI
+409 PIGGIVSMLREI

-432 TTIAELEAIIDDV
+432 TTIDELETIIDDV
-445 ESMGQRLERS
+445 ESMGQRLERN
-455 ATQLQRASHEAQE
+455 ATQLQRASQE
-468 AQEASRVKS
+468 AQEASRAKS

-501 RMQQAQP
+501 RMQQAPQN
-508 DKQDTDYLEE
+508 KQDTDYLEE

-542 QPRLDMTKVDAV
+542 QPRLEMARVDAV
-554 ALMNECADLVAPEVE
+554 TLMSECADLVAPEAE
-569 AHGLELKLTLP
+569 ARGLTLHLSFP
-580 ETAVPVLADQRRLR
+580 ERSLQVLADPRRLR

-609 SGSISLSCTEHDDRV
+609 KGSVTLSCMQMDKHV
-624 RLMVS
+624 RLMIS

-636 SELQPLLFEPFQRL
+636 PELQPLLFEPFQRL

-672 LMNGEMGLHSEP
+672 LMNGEMGLYSEP
-684 NKGSQFWIDLPRHV
+684 NKGSQFWIDLPRY
-698 TPVQAEAVESTSHQ
+698 VESSLPESAPHEARQ

-719 LDRTNREIVSQALA
+719 VDDTNLAIVSSALA
-733 DIDLQQFE
+733 DVDLQQFS
-741 DGQQLLAALHNRCPD
+741 DGNELLAALLARRPD
-756 VLLLSVELNGLDGR
+756 VLLLSIELDAMDGR
-770 DLLRALHQSAELA
+770 DLLRILHQSAELA

-795 LQELVG
+795 VQELVG
-801 LGASALLGVPIDPD
+801 LGASALLGVPIDPN
-815 ELHQLVCDLTGKEAN
+815 ELHQLVCDLTGKEKTHA
-830 DAV
+830 A